1 MIVEMIFN
9 VLPNQRTCPCIL
21 SRNVGAMFLD
31 LEQRFRALSNVE
43 TLLHHVFR
51 FSLFTPKKTL
61 HNMDNQE
68 KTVYDAA
75 KLITLKRL
83 YKYYKRIRIQYS
95 VRDLTH
101 THTHTSNDR
110 TKSQTEINSARVGR
124 EKRFKV
130 IDESI

>member
-9 VLPNQRTCPCIL
+9 ILPNQRTCPCIL

-75 KLITLKRL
+75 KLIALKRL

-101 THTHTSNDR
+101 THTHTHTHTR
-110 TKSQTEINSARVGR
+110 THKRHKITNRNQLRARGQR
-124 EKRFKV
+124 EK
-130 IDESI
+130 I